1 MSYVTII
8 GLSKAQSHRMNTL
21 WGLYRRGIWGVYPL
35 EHEVNLANFSWLK
48 YENAI
53 ECGIIDVSCTK
64 PAIMNVYMQTMTG
77 SVVDAIPLMDEKL
90 SLVATE
96 HQVVRM
102 ADLVHR
108 LVNIHTTTIRE
119 LPIEVLTKIIGK

>member
-35 EHEVNLANFSWLK
+35 EHEANLTNLSWLK

-53 ECGIIDVSCTK
+53 ECGLIEVSCTK
-64 PAIMNVYMQTMTG
+64 PAIMNVYLQGMTG
-77 SVVDAIPLMDEKL
+77 SVVDAIPLMDNHL
-90 SLVATE
+90 SLIATE